1 MVFRTSAIN
10 IYITVSITVVMKSY
24 KPDTTL
30 HAIKKSGI
38 VGTKLKR
45 NIDTEEDK
53 ERRDFI
59 NSRRLKPMDGRYK
72 IGMCAYGSCREE
84 FYLKGDSGCGSRK
97 YCRPH
102 SETVNLAR
110 QKKYRAENKWLI
122 KARNKK
128 WKSQRP
134 GYAAERYQKNKEEIK
149 AKAKT
154 YREENRELIRA
165 RRIAKEQSN
174 G

>member
-1 MVFRTSAIN
+1 
-10 IYITVSITVVMKSY
+10 MKSY
-24 KPDTTL
+24 KPDTPL
-30 HAIKKSGI
+30 HAIKKSGL
-38 VGTKLKR
+38 VGIELKR
-45 NIDTEEDK
+45 TIDTMEDR

-59 NSRRLKPMDGRYK
+59 NSRRLIPMDGRYK

-97 YCRPH
+97 YCKPH
-102 SETVNLAR
+102 SETINLAR

-122 KARNKK
+122 KARNKR

-134 GYAAERYQKNKEEIK
+134 GYAAQRYQKNKEDILAKAKVYRDENRALIK
-149 AKAKT
+149 AK
-154 YREENRELIRA
+154 RL
-165 RRIAKEQSN
+165 AKEKSN

>member
-1 MVFRTSAIN
+1 
-10 IYITVSITVVMKSY
+10 MKSY
-24 KPDTTL
+24 KPDTPL
-30 HAIKKSGI
+30 HAIKKSGV
-38 VGTKLKR
+38 VGIELKR
-45 NIDTEEDK
+45 TIDTMEDR

-84 FYLKGDSGCGSRK
+84 FYLRGDSGCGSRK

-102 SETVNLAR
+102 SKTVELER
-110 QKKYRAENKWLI
+110 QRVYRKENKAILR
-122 KARNKK
+122 ARNIS

-134 GYAAERYQKNKEEIK
+134 GYAAQHYQKNKEDIK

-154 YREENRELIRA
+154 YRENNRELIRA